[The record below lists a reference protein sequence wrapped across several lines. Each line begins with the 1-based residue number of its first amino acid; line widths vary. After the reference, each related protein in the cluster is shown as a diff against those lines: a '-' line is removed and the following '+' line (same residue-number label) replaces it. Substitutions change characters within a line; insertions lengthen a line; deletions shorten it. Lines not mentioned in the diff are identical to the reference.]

1 MGLIGWALS
10 FFVDYG
16 SQIIYVNGE
25 KKGSDT
31 ELEKLM
37 SDLYCTEPKDMN
49 YKELS
54 DRVKYY
60 KETKKGAEDMCQ
72 IWDEIREEGIE
83 KGVMMGKEDNALRM
97 IKSGKLTIEEI
108 SSFTG
113 LPLERIK
120 ELAEVKT
127 A

>member
-1 MGLIGWALS
+1 M
-10 FFVDYG
+10 
-16 SQIIYVNGE
+16 
-25 KKGSDT
+25 K
-31 ELEKLM
+31 
-37 SDLYCTEPKDMN
+37 
-49 YKELS
+49 KELLKGLS
-54 DRVKYY
+54 EEQIAKVKAC
-60 KETKKGAEDMCQ
+60 KNQ
-72 IWDEIREEGIE
+72 DEILALAREEGIE